1 MYISIMNKERKKL
14 GLIWK
19 VLIAIIL
26 GILLGFVMPGWMVRI
41 FQTFNYIFGQF
52 ISFFVPLIIL
62 MLVTA
67 AIADTKNGAG
77 KMLVWTLG
85 LVYTSTFVAGMAA
98 YGVADLIFPKM
109 ISPDGIASVADGK
122 TFAPYFKINF
132 PPVMDVISALVLAFI
147 LGLGILNV
155 KGNVL
160 HDLSLELRDI
170 VTRALMKSIVPLL
183 PVYIFGIFLN
193 MTAEGTVA
201 VVLGVF
207 VKVILVVFSFS
218 LVWLLFLFALAGAV
232 DGKNPLKSL
241 LTMLPAYLTALATA
255 SSAATIPVTL
265 RQAKQLG
272 VDEKVADFTIPLCAN
287 VHLSGSA
294 IKIVSFSIAVMLMQG
309 MDYETGSLIAFIALL
324 GITLVAAPGVPGGAI
339 MAAVSLLSSVLGF
352 GEEEI
357 ALMISIYIAV
367 DSFGTACNVTGD
379 GAITMIVDHIVHG
392 KDPEQETNR

>member
-1 MYISIMNKERKKL
+1 MKHNRKKL

-19 VLIAIIL
+19 VLIAIAL
-26 GILLGFVMPGWMVRI
+26 GIGLGLFMPGWMVRI
-41 FQTFNYIFGQF
+41 FVTFNFVFGQF

-77 KMLVWTLG
+77 KMLVWTLVLVYGSTFLAG
-85 LVYTSTFVAGMAA
+85 LVA
-98 YGVADLIFPKM
+98 YGVGDLCFPRM
-109 ISPDGIASVADGK
+109 ITPGGIDTVGGGRHFD
-122 TFAPYFKINF
+122 PYFEIGI

-147 LGLGILNV
+147 LGLGILKL
-155 KGNVL
+155 KGNQM
-160 HDLSLELRDI
+160 HDLALELRDI
-170 VTRALMKSIVPLL
+170 VTMALMKSIVPLL

-193 MTAEGTVA
+193 MTAEGSVA
-201 VVLGVF
+201 MILGVF
-207 VKVILVVFSFS
+207 VKVILIVFGLS
-218 LVWLLFLFALAGAV
+218 LVWLLGLYSVAGLV
-232 DGKNPLKSL
+232 GGKNPIRSL
-241 LTMLPAYLTALATA
+241 IKMLPAYVTALATA

-265 RQAKQLG
+265 RQAKELG
-272 VDEKVADFTIPLCAN
+272 VDEKVAEFTVPLCAN

-294 IKIVSFSIAVMLMQG
+294 IKIVSFSVAVMVMQG
-309 MDYETGSLIAFIALL
+309 MSYDMGTMVAFIGLL
-324 GITLVAAPGVPGGAI
+324 GITMVAAPGVPGGAI

-379 GAITMIVDHIVHG
+379 GAITIIIDRIVKRGAKEIT
-392 KDPEQETNR
+392 E